1 MGDIVISGM
10 RVGLFQTNCYFIHK
24 EGNQNTIVVDPGDR
38 ADSIYE
44 EIVKQ
49 NLNVSAILLTH
60 GHFDHIL
67 GVKEFKEKTHA
78 KVYAGAD
85 EAELLKDPAIN
96 ASERV
101 RRPEIIV
108 PDVLFKDKE
117 QVTIGDLGFEVI
129 FTPGHTKGSVCYYF
143 KEAGILISGDTLF
156 EESVGRCDFPT
167 GSERALLTSIKERLM
182 VLPDETKVYPGHGA
196 PTTIGNERKYNTF
209 IN

>member
-1 MGDIVISGM
+1 MSNIVISSM
-10 RVGLFQTNCYFIHK
+10 RVGLFQTNCYFIHR
-24 EGNQNTIVVDPGDR
+24 EGDLDTIVVDPGDR
-38 ADSIYE
+38 AESIFME
-44 EIVKQ
+44 VSRQK
-49 NLNVSAILLTH
+49 LNVTGILLTH

-67 GVKEFKEKTHA
+67 GVKEFKAKTSA
-78 KVYAGAD
+78 KVYAGAN
-85 EAELLKDPAIN
+85 EAELLKNPTIN

-101 RRPEIIV
+101 RRPESIV
-108 PDVLFKDKE
+108 PDVLFQDKE
-117 QVTIGDLGFEVI
+117 QVTIGDLSFEVI

-143 KEAGILISGDTLF
+143 REAGILISGDTLF

-167 GSERALLTSIKERLM
+167 GSESALLSSIKERLM

>member
-1 MGDIVISGM
+1 MGNIVISSM

-24 EGNQNTIVVDPGDR
+24 EGSTDAIVVDPGDR
-38 ADSIYE
+38 AESIYE
-44 EIVKQ
+44 EVVRQ
-49 NLNVSAILLTH
+49 NLNVVAILLTH

-67 GVKEFKEKTHA
+67 GVKEFKAKTHA

-101 RRPEIIV
+101 RRPEIII
-108 PDVLFKDKE
+108 PDVLLNDKE
-117 QVTIGDLGFEVI
+117 KVNIADLSFEVI

-167 GSERALLTSIKERLM
+167 GSESALLASITKRLM
-182 VLPDETKVYPGHGA
+182 VLPDETNVYPGHGA
-196 PTTIGNERKYNTF
+196 MTTIGNERKYNTF